1 METRRDAID
10 KYLIDIERLKGDA
23 DVTRIATTLLKRMDD
38 LKTSVATAQR
48 LLKSKITVEN

>member
-10 KYLIDIERLKGDA
+10 KYLVDIERLKGDT